1 MHTGESLESAII
13 VDSAIP
19 IFGILRE
26 QRFLELFISNKEK
39 YAKSLEQNIIKQNGN
54 VYDKFIIKLNDGTER
69 VVYFDITSFFGKFI
83 K

>member
-1 MHTGESLESAII
+1 MYTGESLESAII

-26 QRFLELFISNKEK
+26 QRFLELLISSNEK
-39 YAKSLEQNIIKQNGN
+39 SIKSLKQNVIKQNGK
-54 VYDKFIIKLNDGTER
+54 VYDKFIIILNDGTEKT
-69 VVYFDITSFFGKFI
+69 VYFDITSFFGKFI

>member
-1 MHTGESLESAII
+1 MHTGESLECAII
-13 VDSAIP
+13 VDSSIP

-39 YAKSLEQNIIKQNGN
+39 SAKSLEQNIIKQNGK

-69 VVYFDITSFFGKFI
+69 IVYFDITSFFGKFI